1 MIRERF
7 FADASLDEVAEKMA
21 VTRERVR
28 QIEVKA
34 MRKLRHESRIPR
46 DLAGIADVIG
56 GAADA

>member
-1 MIRERF
+1 MAPNFSVRGLRY
-7 FADASLDEVAEKMA
+7 VAKVAAITGMD
-21 VTRERVR
+21 
-28 QIEVKA
+28 